1 VKEVEFFVDLND
13 DLYEPEDRIRV
24 RLDIEKGKLLDVVC
38 QYETFENNKWLAL
51 IRFDYSHGVF
61 HKDTMYPNG
70 DKEKE
75 IVEVFSVEEFAL
87 YARNDLDSKWKFYK
101 ERYFERMRLK
111 L

>member
-1 VKEVEFFVDLND
+1 MKEIEFFVDLSD
-13 DLYEPEDRIRV
+13 SLYEPEDRIRV
-24 RLDIEKGKLLDVVC
+24 RLDIKKGKLLNVVC
-38 QYETFENNKWLAL
+38 QYETFEKNKWIA
-51 IRFDYSHGVF
+51 IVRFDYSHGVF

-101 ERYFERMRLK
+101 ERYFKRMRLK